1 MQKFV
6 VKGRNKLSGQVKV
19 SGAKNVA
26 LKAIIAACL
35 TDEEV
40 VIKNVPLISDIFTMI
55 QIVNE
60 MGGKAKIEE
69 HTLTIHLKK
78 IKNHQLS
85 LETAA
90 RVRTSFMF
98 IVPLI
103 VRAGKAV
110 VPNPGG
116 CRLGARPVDR
126 LISGLNK
133 MGANIKYN
141 HDDGFFY
148 SKLKEEKIVLKG
160 TEYTFDKNT
169 HTGTETMILAA
180 VCAKGKTVL
189 NNAAEEPEI
198 DELIDL
204 LNKMG
209 ADIKRETSRKI
220 VINGIGESKNKLK
233 GAVFTIGPDR
243 NEVVTFAC
251 AAVITKGDIFI
262 KDVKNENIEE
272 FIKKLIEAGG
282 GVEIKQ
288 NGIRFYYKKELTA
301 VNVET
306 QPYPGFM
313 TDWQAPWA
321 VLMTQ
326 AKGESVVHETV
337 FENKLGYIHEI
348 IKMGAKA
355 KLYNPVIKNPEE
367 KYNFNLNDDDKTYFH
382 AVRIIGP
389 VKLHNAVIT
398 MLDIRA
404 GAAVLLA
411 ALCAEGTST
420 IYDIEKMDRG
430 YENFE
435 KRLAKLGAEIKRVK
449 NNLP

>member
-6 VKGRNKLSGQVKV
+6 VTGGYKLAGQVRV

-35 TDEEV
+35 TDDEV
-40 VIKNVPLISDIFTMI
+40 VIKNVPLISDIFTMVE
-55 QIVNE
+55 IVKE
-60 MGGKAKIEE
+60 MGGSAKIED
-69 HTLTIHLKK
+69 HTLRIQLKK
-78 IKNHQLS
+78 VKNYKLS

-103 VRAGKAV
+103 VRAGRAV

-133 MGANIKYN
+133 MGARIKYN
-141 HDDGFFY
+141 HNDGFFY
-148 SKLKEEKIVLKG
+148 SGEATKKDQRVILNG
-160 TEYTFDKNT
+160 AEYVFEKNT
-169 HTGTETMILAA
+169 HTGTETMILAGS
-180 VCAKGKTVL
+180 CAKGQTVL
-189 NNAAEEPEI
+189 HNAAEEPEI

-209 ADIKRETSRKI
+209 ADIRRIEGRKI
-220 VINGIGESKNKLK
+220 VINGTGGALLK
-233 GAVFTIGPDR
+233 GSSFTIGSDR
-243 NEVVTFAC
+243 NEIVTFAC
-251 AAVITKGDIFI
+251 AGIITKGDILIKGAKKEYISDFI
-262 KDVKNENIEE
+262 DKLSDAGAGIE
-272 FIKKLIEAGG
+272 IRDD
-282 GVEIKQ
+282 
-288 NGIRFYYKKELTA
+288 GIRFFYKSKLRA
-301 VNVET
+301 INVET
-306 QPYPGFM
+306 KPYPGFM

-326 AKGESVVHETV
+326 ATGESVIHETV
-337 FENKLGYIHEI
+337 FENKLGYINEI
-348 IKMGAKA
+348 MKMGAKA
-355 KLYNPVIKNPEE
+355 ILFNPKIDNPEE
-367 KYNFNLNDDDKTYFH
+367 VYNFNLQDDSEKNFH
-382 AVRIIGP
+382 AVKISGP

-411 ALCAEGTST
+411 ALCAEGNST
-420 IYDIEKMDRG
+420 IYDIEKLDRG
-430 YENFE
+430 YEDFE
-435 KRLAKLGAEIKRVK
+435 KRLAKIGAKIKRVI
-449 NNLP
+449 NQ